1 MENILKEK
9 TITEPTAMVNTEY
22 SGGRWEMNLVFD
34 LSVEAEWNVY
44 QESPLISRFV
54 FYSYRQEN
62 EG

>member
-1 MENILKEK
+1 
-9 TITEPTAMVNTEY
+9 MVNTEY

-34 LSVEAEWNVY
+34 LLVEAEWNEY
-44 QESPLISRFV
+44 RESPLISRFV